1 MPQDVHDWVATHH
14 GTDHQLTLPM
24 LPDPRARSL
33 NLATAVA
40 CGIYEGLRQTGG
52 IAAS

>member
-1 MPQDVHDWVATHH
+1 VAANH
-14 GTDHQLTLPM
+14 GTDHHITLPM

-40 CGIYEGLRQTGG
+40 FGIYEGLRQTGG
-52 IAAS
+52 ISPL